1 MRSITRVLLLDS
13 VAVTMA
19 PELVE
24 GMSVATVTVPQ
35 EAANSQVGFHSTVA
49 SLTDGT

>member
-1 MRSITRVLLLDS
+1 MTCVLLVDS
-13 VAVTMA
+13 ISVTTA

-24 GMSVATVTVPQ
+24 GKSVAMVTVPQ
-35 EAANSQVGFHSTVA
+35 EAANSQVGFDATVA